1 MGGQAGEAP
10 KAVKKDF
17 TYADLATGDDEM
29 RANAIDWL
37 KAHAKDANPF
47 FMYLCFLKVHNPNN
61 PSPRFKGKSPGG
73 GTYLDA
79 LMELDDNTG
88 QMMQAIRDLGLS
100 ENTLVVWTT
109 DNGAWIDAWPDAG
122 YTPFRG
128 MKGSLIR
135 GRLPGAGH
143 SLVARQGQSQHG
155 QHRHVVSLGLV
166 ADLRQACRPGATT
179 ASMERQLWQSYCLRR
194 HRLERI
200 SARYRPRKRDTF
212 VFYNDQS
219 FGGIRVKNYKALYTA
234 KDTWLG
240 QEQTLKIPALYDL
253 WWDPGENYDIVI
265 NAAAPTRGDFK
276 TSPGRYAGQDN
287 GWIGLYINPVMDE
300 FWGEMKSNP
309 NIPYKPF
316 GAGSY
321 EAIPPAYR

>member
-1 MGGQAGEAP
+1 
-10 KAVKKDF
+10 
-17 TYADLATGDDEM
+17 M
-29 RANAIDWL
+29 RAKAIDWL

-88 QMMQAIRDLGLS
+88 QMMQAIRDLDLS
-100 ENTLVVWTT
+100 ENTLGLDYRQRRLDRRLARCRLHTVPRHE
-109 DNGAWIDAWPDAG
+109 GL
-122 YTPFRG
+122 
-128 MKGSLIR
+128 LIR
-135 GRLPGAGH
+135 GRLPRAGH
-143 SLVARQGQSQHG
+143 RLVARQGQSRHG
-155 QHRHVVSLGLV
+155 QYRYVVAQDWWPTFAKLAGLQPPPRQWKDNNGNPIIFDGIDLSESLLGTG
-166 ADLRQACRPGATT
+166 PG
-179 ASMERQLWQSYCLRR
+179 
-194 HRLERI
+194 
-200 SARYRPRKRDTF
+200 KRDTF
-212 VFYNDQS
+212 VFFNDQS

-240 QEQTLKIPALYDL
+240 QEQTLKIPVLYDL
-253 WWDPGENYDIVI
+253 WSDPGENYDIVF
-265 NAAAPTRGDFK
+265 NGAAPTRGDFK

-287 GWIGLYINPVMDE
+287 GWIGLYINPVTDA
-300 FWGEMKSNP
+300 FWAEMKANP